1 VQRAPGIS
9 HALCFLGAPFMH
21 NSGDQRRGI
30 AESHLPSLRGAL
42 ATKQSSFLF
51 CEATMDCFASLAM
64 TV

>member
-1 VQRAPGIS
+1 
-9 HALCFLGAPFMH
+9 MH

-30 AESHLPSLRGAL
+30 VESRLNVIAGSA

-51 CEATMDCFASLAM
+51 CDATMDCFASLAM